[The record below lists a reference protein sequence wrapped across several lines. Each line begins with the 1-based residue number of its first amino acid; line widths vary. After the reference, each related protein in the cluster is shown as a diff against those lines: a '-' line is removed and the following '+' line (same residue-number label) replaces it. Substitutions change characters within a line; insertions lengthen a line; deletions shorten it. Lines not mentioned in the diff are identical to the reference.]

1 MEIKIKINN
10 KEITAQDGKTILEIA
25 KENNIHIPSLCYHSD
40 LTPKASC
47 RLCLVNIKGINN
59 PQTSCSIIAQDG
71 MEIETNTPELAMLR
85 KTNLELLSAQHKE
98 ECPDCVLQYNCQL
111 LKLAKELKADI
122 LKFSDRKKDFPLI
135 EFGPSVVFD
144 SSKCIDCRNC
154 VEACANQS
162 VGYLEIENKKGFN
175 QITPSKTK
183 SCIYCGLCITHC
195 PVGALEAKSEFEQVE
210 EPLKNKNKILVFQF
224 APSIR
229 SSIGEEFEMPQ
240 GAIVTDQ
247 LVGAIKQL
255 GADYV
260 FDVSCGAD
268 FTTFEEAKEMVEKFE
283 SGKPSLLMSSCC
295 PAWVRF
301 VEKYYPEFI
310 PNIATSRPPHII
322 LGGLIKTY
330 WAAKEKIS
338 PKKIFVVSI
347 MPCVA
352 KKYEITRKEM
362 LFKYNGAN
370 FAPVD
375 YVLTTRELAY
385 LLKKRGIDLA
395 KATPQKADNPFG
407 EPSGSGVIY
416 GASGGVMESAIR
428 TATKILGNN
437 GNPVAVDFPKVRGQE
452 GIKVGQ
458 VELNGKILNVAAV
471 SGTGNAKIVLEQ
483 LKKNPDLYQC
493 VEVMACP
500 GGCIGGGGQ
509 PLPQDKQI
517 RQKRAQALYN
527 IDEKKKTRTAFD
539 NPDLKKIYKDFL
551 KNEKIIK
558 QICHTEYKNPKS

>member
-1 MEIKIKINN
+1 MASIIQILINN
-10 KEITAQDGKTILEIA
+10 KKIETESGKTILEIA
-25 KENNIHIPSLCYHSD
+25 KENNIYIPTLCYHSD
-40 LTPKASC
+40 LTPHASC

-59 PQTSCSIIAQDG
+59 PQTSCSTIAENG
-71 MEIETNTPELAMLR
+71 MEIETENPEIAKLR
-85 KTNLELLSAQHKE
+85 KTNLELLFAQHKE
-98 ECPDCVLQYNCQL
+98 ECSDCVLLYNCQF
-111 LKLAKELKADI
+111 LKLAKELDADI
-122 LKFSDRKKDFPLI
+122 EKFSDRKKDFPII
-135 EFGPSVVFD
+135 EFGPSIVFD

-154 VEACANQS
+154 VEACANQTIN
-162 VGYLEIENKKGFN
+162 YLEVGKRESFY
-175 QITPSKTK
+175 QITPSTTR
-183 SCIYCGLCITHC
+183 SCIYCGQCITHC
-195 PVGALEAKSEFEQVE
+195 PVGAFEAKSEFEQVE
-210 EPLKNKNKILVFQF
+210 EPLNNKNKILVFQF

-229 SSIGEEFEMPQ
+229 SSIGEEFDLPD

-247 LVGAIKQL
+247 LVGAMKEL

-260 FDVSCGAD
+260 FDVSVGAD
-268 FTTFEEAKEMVEKFE
+268 FTTFEEAKEMVEKFK
-283 SGKPSLLMSSCC
+283 SNKPSLLMSSCC
-295 PAWVRF
+295 PSWVRF
-301 VEKYYPEFI
+301 IEKYYPEFI
-310 PNIATSRPPHII
+310 PNIATARPPHII

-330 WAAKEKIS
+330 WAGKEKIS
-338 PKKIFVVSI
+338 PKKIFVVSV

-362 LFKYNGAN
+362 LFKYNGTS

-395 KATPQKADNPFG
+395 KAKPQKADNPFG

-428 TATKILGNN
+428 TAMKILGAKNEK
-437 GNPVAVDFPKVRGQE
+437 VDFPKVRGQE
-452 GIKVGQ
+452 GIKVSQ
-458 VELNGKILNVAAV
+458 VEVAGKILNVAAV
-471 SGTGNAKIVLEQ
+471 NGTGNAKIVLEQ

-527 IDEKKKTRTAFD
+527 IDEKKKIRTAFD
-539 NPDLKKIYKDFL
+539 NPDLQKIYKEFL
-551 KNEKIIK
+551 KDEKIIK
-558 QICHTEYKNPKS
+558 QICHTEYK